1 MWRSRSP
8 FRAARERE
16 PAVTVSIN
24 PFIAA
29 IPTNPL
35 RALFPYGARPGM
47 LNLASGHPSRDA
59 YDHEGLTEATRRAA
73 QDFSA
78 WTYGSSAGDPALVSA
93 LAETVATLPAGR
105 RLLVTSGAQQGI
117 DLAIRTFAPPG
128 TKVLVPEP
136 VYPAVLSTC
145 AAVGVIPVGYQIAPD
160 DTELTGL
167 KAALASA
174 GDVRALYALPTFGNP
189 TGETL
194 TLAQRMELLTLCA
207 EHNIPVIEDAPYSE
221 LWFRAPPP
229 TSLLTLSARVNGVTV
244 VHLGSL
250 SKIMSPGLRIGW
262 LIAPENMATA
272 MQEARQAGDLQP
284 NSLAQRVAYHYLQL
298 GRLTGHVARV
308 RKLYAER
315 HDALVQA
322 LTAAGFTVP
331 NVEGGMFI
339 FPFLPAD
346 KGNSDLFERAVAQN
360 VLFAPGPAFCARA
373 GSGLFTDRMRLCFAG
388 LTKPD
393 IVEAA
398 QRLVAAVRT

>member
-1 MWRSRSP
+1 MTL
-8 FRAARERE
+8 A
-16 PAVTVSIN
+16 IN

-47 LNLASGHPSRDA
+47 LNLANGHPSRDA
-59 YDHEGLTEATRRAA
+59 YDHEGLVEAASRAS

-78 WTYGSSAGDPALVSA
+78 WTYGSSAGDPALISA
-93 LAETVATLPAGR
+93 LTETVATLPPGR

-145 AAVGVIPVGYQIAPD
+145 AAVGVEALGYPIASD
-160 DTELTGL
+160 DIELAGL
-167 KAALASA
+167 KAVLAGA

-189 TGETL
+189 TGDTL
-194 TLAQRMELLTLCA
+194 TLEQRMQLLTLCA
-207 EHNIPVIEDAPYSE
+207 KHDIPVIEDAPYSD

-229 TSLLTLSARVNGVTV
+229 PSLLDLAPQVDGAIVIY
-244 VHLGSL
+244 LGSL

-262 LIAPENMATA
+262 LVAPEAIAAA
-272 MQEARQAGDLQP
+272 MQDARQASDLQP
-284 NSLAQRVAYHYLQL
+284 NALAQRVAYHYLQL
-298 GRLTGHVARV
+298 GRLTDHVARV

-315 HDALVQA
+315 HDALVEV

-331 NVEGGMFI
+331 NVGGGMFI

-346 KGNSDLFERAVAQN
+346 KGNSNLFERTVAQN
-360 VLFAPGPAFCARA
+360 VLFAPGPAFCTRA
-373 GSGLFTDRMRLCFAG
+373 DSGLFSDRMRLCFAG
-388 LTKPD
+388 LATPE
-393 IVEAA
+393 IVQAA
-398 QRLVAAVRT
+398 ERLVAAIRS